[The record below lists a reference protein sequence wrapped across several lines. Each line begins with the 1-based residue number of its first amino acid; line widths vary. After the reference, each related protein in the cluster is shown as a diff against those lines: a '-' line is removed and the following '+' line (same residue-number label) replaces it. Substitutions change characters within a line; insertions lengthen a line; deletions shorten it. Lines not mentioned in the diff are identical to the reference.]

1 LQYGRNWMRNPATWL
16 ALIVPA
22 AIAHATGAGA
32 RTDAPK
38 GAMLAAQICA
48 KCHAIRPGQT
58 SPKPEAPTF
67 TAVAAKPTFNIFTLR
82 SFISVPHWTSTN
94 LNLNQDDSED
104 IAAYILSLQPRR

>member
-1 LQYGRNWMRNPATWL
+1 MRNSATWL

-22 AIAHATGAGA
+22 AIALATGAGA

-48 KCHAIRPGQT
+48 GCHAIRPGQT
-58 SPKPEAPTF
+58 SPNAGAPPF
-67 TAVAAKPTFNIFTLR
+67 TGIAAKPSFNIFTLR
-82 SFISVPHWTSTN
+82 SFLARPHCTSAN
-94 LNLNQDDSED
+94 LALPDDDNED